1 MVDTNVESGINKKTE
16 IMAVKEIKK
25 DSKEAIA
32 AKYPQI
38 EISETG
44 YLHVPASNLIE
55 VMRDL
60 KVSFG
65 FHYLSNITAV
75 DYLSHINVVYNPCVA
90 GTSEMLHII
99 VKIDRQKPRIPSM
112 VPVWGGALWQEREV
126 YDLVGV
132 FFIDHPDLRRILL
145 DDTWEDHP
153 LLRDYQW
160 QSGRD

>member
-1 MVDTNVESGINKKTE
+1 MVETNAESKINKKTE
-16 IMAVKEIKK
+16 IKEIKK
-25 DSKEAIA
+25 DAKEAIA

-44 YLHVPASNLIE
+44 HLHVPASDLIK

-60 KVSFG
+60 KESFG
-65 FHYLSNITAV
+65 FDYLSNITAV
-75 DYLSHINVVYNPCVA
+75 DYLDYINVVYNPCVT
-90 GTSEMLHII
+90 GTAEMLHII

-112 VPVWGGALWQEREV
+112 VPVWGGALWQEREA

-145 DDTWEDHP
+145 DDTWEGHP

-160 QSGRD
+160 QGGRE